1 MLARPAPVTSTCLLV
16 YLYILYLPLSHFG
29 WITCQTVRGAGIV
42 LSPTVS
48 AALELAIA
56 LLMANATASLGRRPP
71 LEPDSMTALVCPPPQ
86 QTLLAVAATSLG
98 ARLVT
103 KDI

>member
-1 MLARPAPVTSTCLLV
+1 MRA
-16 YLYILYLPLSHFG
+16 
-29 WITCQTVRGAGIV
+29 AGTA

-71 LEPDSMTALVCPPPQ
+71 LEPDSMTALVCPPSQ
-86 QTLLAVAATSLG
+86 HTLLAVAAAL
-98 ARLVT
+98 L
-103 KDI
+103 